1 MSRSSLEADRRKHR
15 YCLKNILAHL
25 YLMPYNDQ
33 TGAWLDAMQEEI
45 EIALGSEENT
55 RADTEEPTKPGLLST
70 K

>member
-1 MSRSSLEADRRKHR
+1 MSRSSLEADRRKYR

-45 EIALGSEENT
+45 EIVLGSDENT
-55 RADTEEPTKPGLLST
+55 RADTQEPMNPGVLPI